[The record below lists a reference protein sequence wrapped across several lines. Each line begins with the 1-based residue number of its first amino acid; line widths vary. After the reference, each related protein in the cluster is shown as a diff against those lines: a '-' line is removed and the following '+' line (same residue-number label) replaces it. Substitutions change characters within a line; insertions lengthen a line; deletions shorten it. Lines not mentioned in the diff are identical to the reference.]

1 MVRDT
6 VTEKLVDP
14 GSLKGSLKRMDSL
27 RVMRMLSVWPTC
39 KDRQSAVWEECSP
52 PSNCPCLF
60 LRNTG
65 SASRQSSKAF
75 SFPCRTGIPSAGA
88 VASRS
93 PGVYQE
99 VRCTPQTSP
108 HVAAA
113 SVGNSSASSQVLQ
126 LKPSPGSNNSQ
137 RWSWSL

>member
-14 GSLKGSLKRMDSL
+14 GSRKGRLKRMDSL
-27 RVMRMLSVWPTC
+27 RVMRVLSFRPTC
-39 KDRQSAVWEECSP
+39 KDRQLAAWEERSL
-52 PSNCPCLF
+52 PSNCPCLL

-65 SASRQSSKAF
+65 SASQQSFKAF
-75 SFPCRTGIPSAGA
+75 SFPSRTGVPSEGA

-99 VRCTPQTSP
+99 VMCTPHTSP
-108 HVAAA
+108 HMATAPA
-113 SVGNSSASSQVLQ
+113 GNSSASSQVLQ
-126 LKPSPGSNNSQ
+126 LKASPGSDNSQ
-137 RWSWSL
+137 GWSGSL